1 MWILTVLPEWVT
13 HAIFAIGV
21 LGTIAGFVLGF
32 VPFVR
37 AYKFAIQV
45 ISLLILTLGVYL
57 EGGLADSKEWELRVK
72 EMEAKVAKAEA
83 QSANKNVE
91 IQEKIVEK
99 TKVIREKGRDI
110 IKYVDK
116 WNTKEIIKEAEDEIK
131 SFGSSVKDYYLYAS
145 TKYNVRREEVI
156 KYIENC
162 PVPKEFI
169 DLHNQ
174 AAELNKAAE
183 AKK

>member
-1 MWILTVLPEWVT
+1 MWILSILPDA
-13 HAIFAIGV
+13 AIHIIFGLGI

-32 VPFVR
+32 IPFVKT
-37 AYKFAIQV
+37 YQFAIQICSIIVLV
-45 ISLLILTLGVYL
+45 IGVYL
-57 EGGLADSKEWELRVK
+57 EGGLADYKEWELRVK

-83 QSANKNVE
+83 ESANKNVE
-91 IQEKIVEK
+91 IQEKIVTK

-110 IKYVDK
+110 IQYIDK
-116 WNTKEIIKEAEDEIK
+116 EVIKK
-131 SFGSSVKDYYLYAS
+131 
-145 TKYNVRREEVI
+145 EEVI

-169 DLHNQ
+169 DIHNQ

>member
-1 MWILTVLPEWVT
+1 MWILSILPDA
-13 HAIFAIGV
+13 AIHIIFGLGI

-32 VPFVR
+32 IPFVKT
-37 AYKFAIQV
+37 YQFAIQICSIIV
-45 ISLLILTLGVYL
+45 LVFGVYL
-57 EGGLADSKEWELRVK
+57 EGGLADYKEWELRVK

-83 QSANKNVE
+83 ESAIKNVE
-91 IQEKIVEK
+91 IQEKIVTK

-110 IKYVDK
+110 ITYIDK
-116 WNTKEIIKEAEDEIK
+116 EVIKK
-131 SFGSSVKDYYLYAS
+131 
-145 TKYNVRREEVI
+145 EEVI

-174 AAELNKAAE
+174 ATELNKGAT
-183 AKK
+183 K